1 METARMEALPQE
13 LRSRVQAATAHATH
27 RHMRRLPGQDGPAYA
42 VEAVSGDRVT
52 LMRLSL
58 RPDKSVDESTDTFT
72 TRDIADIDVNASELT
87 VQGPEGV
94 RTVTIA
100 PATAHAVQTIRSRG

>member
-1 METARMEALPQE
+1 MEALPEE

-27 RHMRRLPGQDGPAYA
+27 RHIRRLAGQDGPAYA

-58 RPDKSVDESTDTFT
+58 RSDESVEESTRSFT
-72 TRDIADIDVNASELT
+72 THDIADVDVNASELT
-87 VQGPEGV
+87 VQRPEGM
-94 RTVTIA
+94 RTMTIA
-100 PATAHAVQTIRSRG
+100 PDTAQAVQMIRSR